1 MIIDAHAHACG
12 PFLRGENLIR
22 LLDQT
27 GVDRVILVPGQKDLE
42 KEYSLPNIAGLF
54 PNHDVVPITNAL
66 TRLVTKLTGT
76 LHQIPEGNKYV
87 YQLAQCY
94 PDRILQ
100 FYWATLN
107 TPGIL
112 DQVQAEYVAF
122 QFRGIKLHQC
132 WENFSIGSPIFRAIA
147 KFATQHGLPIFI
159 HMGSYEEVKA
169 LIDFIR
175 QSPETIFIIGHL
187 FGMEYYMRSGI
198 SFQNVY
204 FEISSPSIVSLTRL
218 KQAIAYFGAHR
229 IVMGSDVP
237 YGKDNLR
244 RNIQRVRELNISAEE
259 KALILG
265 QNIQRILCDR

>member
-22 LLDQT
+22 VLDQS

-42 KEYSLPNIAGLF
+42 KEYNLPNLAGVF
-54 PNHDVVPITNAL
+54 PQRDVVPITNAL

-76 LHQIPEGNKYV
+76 LHQIPEGNKGV

-112 DQVQAEYVAF
+112 QQVKADYALF

-132 WENFSIGSPIFRAIA
+132 WENFSIQSPIFRAIA
-147 KFATQHGLPIFI
+147 EFATERRLPIFI
-159 HMGSYEEVKA
+159 HMGSYREVKI
-169 LIDFIR
+169 LIEFIR
-175 QSPETIFIIGHL
+175 QSPETILIIGHL
-187 FGMEYYMRSGI
+187 FGMEYYIQSGVSLRNI
-198 SFQNVY
+198 Y
-204 FEISSPSIVSLTRL
+204 FEISSPSIISLTRL
-218 KQAIAYFGAHR
+218 KKAIAHFGARR

-244 RNIQRVRELNISAEE
+244 RNIRRVQELSISAEE

-265 QNIQRILCDR
+265 DNIQRILCDR

>member
-12 PFLRGENLIR
+12 PFLRGENLIGV
-22 LLDQT
+22 LDQT

-42 KEYSLPNIAGLF
+42 KEYSLPNLAGLF
-54 PNHDVVPITNAL
+54 PQRDVVPITNAL

-112 DQVQAEYVAF
+112 EQVEKDYAAF
-122 QFRGIKLHQC
+122 RFRGIKLHQC
-132 WENFSIGSPIFRAIA
+132 WENFSIDSAIFRAIA
-147 KFATQHGLPIFI
+147 KFATQHRLPVFI
-159 HMGSYEEVKA
+159 HMGSYQEVKA

-175 QSPETIFIIGHL
+175 RSPETIFIIGHL
-187 FGMEYYMRSGI
+187 FGMEYYLRSGI
-198 SFQNVY
+198 SFQNIY
-204 FEISSPSIVSLTRL
+204 FEISSPSIISLTRL

-244 RNIQRVRELNISAEE
+244 RNIQRVRELNIPAEE